1 MYIRILGTQ
10 YTRSRRRCPRR
21 TTNGENGSAL
31 PGGENLTTI
40 PAGRV
45 LVFVESRGAAAGVG
59 RANHCTSTGG
69 PHWASRAEMAKMA
82 DAALVLR
89 PLTPERSTFRE
100 RRRLMARKR
109 AAQRWYGPQ
118 DRH

>member
-1 MYIRILGTQ
+1 MYVRILVAAVDALVERQMEKTA
-10 YTRSRRRCPRR
+10 RRYP
-21 TTNGENGSAL
+21 AA
-31 PGGENLTTI
+31 ENLTTI

-82 DAALVLR
+82 DAALVR
-89 PLTPERSTFRE
+89 SLTPFASEDGR
-100 RRRLMARKR
+100 
-109 AAQRWYGPQ
+109 
-118 DRH
+118 